1 MEGFKCELSL
11 NNHMAV
17 QTTKMLRD
25 YMSLDP
31 RVHTLAVVIRY
42 WARLCGIDR
51 QAEGTL
57 PAHAFALLLVFF
69 LQQETRPVLPCL
81 HEHLER
87 RDADTYES
95 PLKGLKWKP
104 RNAMTAAE
112 LLIEFFE
119 FYALG
124 FRVADYVVSVR
135 HPGGISKDEKQWK
148 GKKLAIEDPY
158 STKRPLTRSV
168 NSVGVLDFITDCFKI
183 AYLYFGTVQTRNG
196 PVITKILV
204 PDASSKSPTP
214 PPKVATATR
223 LENEKRNGEEEQDK
237 VQDLLK
243 TLKIGSDG
251 EIGRAAESPPAA
263 EGAAAPAV
271 VPAGAM
277 TLEELE
283 RSLRPAKPISKQ
295 SSNDDEEAGGDLGVS
310 ETFDSFTRKVGRELT
325 PKQAQRVTDL
335 VPKNM
340 ILFQFD
346 AGIFTAGQSPGFV
359 CSVCG
364 SEGHLQ
370 SNCPEE
376 RLPPARPLPH
386 LAPAYRAEVVKVCY
400 ETMLHCQPKSSELR
414 ARERLVDDLVKFIR
428 VRLNNPTAQLV
439 VFGSSHNGF
448 AFENSDLDISLTFA
462 DRTEDQVDAIAVIE
476 ALADRL
482 KRMNGIRNI
491 QPITSAKVP
500 IVKFYH
506 GPTRVEADISLYNVL
521 AQENTA
527 MLRFYAT
534 IDERVK
540 VLGYLAK
547 LFAKRCDIGDASR
560 GSLSSYAY
568 ILMLIH
574 YLQQCD
580 PPVLPVLQ
588 VIANSLVAG
597 TGTL

>member
-1 MEGFKCELSL
+1 M
-11 NNHMAV
+11 
-17 QTTKMLRD
+17 
-25 YMSLDP
+25 
-31 RVHTLAVVIRY
+31 
-42 WARLCGIDR
+42 
-51 QAEGTL
+51 
-57 PAHAFALLLVFF
+57 
-69 LQQETRPVLPCL
+69 
-81 HEHLER
+81 
-87 RDADTYES
+87 
-95 PLKGLKWKP
+95 
-104 RNAMTAAE
+104 
-112 LLIEFFE
+112 
-119 FYALG
+119 
-124 FRVADYVVSVR
+124 ADYVVSVR
-135 HPGGISKDEKQWK
+135 FTGGISKDEKQWK

-158 STKRPLTRSV
+158 SLKRPLTRSV

-196 PVITKILV
+196 PVITKILI

-214 PPKVATATR
+214 PPPNKGATAAKR
-223 LENEKRNGEEEQDK
+223 ESEKKNGEEERDK
-237 VQDLLK
+237 IQDLLR
-243 TLKIGSDG
+243 TLKIGGD
-251 EIGRAAESPPAA
+251 AEVDPSSVEPLP
-263 EGAAAPAV
+263 EVAAAAAVV

-283 RSLRPAKPISKQ
+283 RQSLGPQKPLSKQ
-295 SSNDDEEAGGDLGVS
+295 SSNEEEDAGGGGGLAG

-370 SNCPEE
+370 SGCPEE
-376 RLPPARPLPH
+376 RLPPARPLPP
-386 LAPAYRAEVVKVCY
+386 LPPAYRAEVVKVCY
-400 ETMLHCQPKSSELR
+400 DTMLHCQPKVNELR
-414 ARERLVDDLVKFIR
+414 ARERLVDYLLKCIR
-428 VRLNNPTAQLV
+428 VGLNNPTAQLV

-462 DRTEDQVDAIAVIE
+462 DRAEDEVDAIAVIE

-527 MLRFYAT
+527 MLRLYAT

-540 VLGYLAK
+540 VLGYLTK

-588 VIANSLVAG
+588 VIVWLNITYYGISRKI
-597 TGTL
+597 

>member
-1 MEGFKCELSL
+1 M
-11 NNHMAV
+11 
-17 QTTKMLRD
+17 
-25 YMSLDP
+25 
-31 RVHTLAVVIRY
+31 
-42 WARLCGIDR
+42 
-51 QAEGTL
+51 
-57 PAHAFALLLVFF
+57 
-69 LQQETRPVLPCL
+69 
-81 HEHLER
+81 
-87 RDADTYES
+87 
-95 PLKGLKWKP
+95 
-104 RNAMTAAE
+104 
-112 LLIEFFE
+112 
-119 FYALG
+119 
-124 FRVADYVVSVR
+124 ADYVVSVR
-135 HPGGISKDEKQWK
+135 FTGGISKDEKQWK

-158 STKRPLTRSV
+158 SLKRPLTRSV

-196 PVITKILV
+196 PVITKILI

-214 PPKVATATR
+214 PPTNKGATAAKR
-223 LENEKRNGEEEQDK
+223 ESEKKNGEEERDK
-237 VQDLLK
+237 IQDLLR
-243 TLKIGSDG
+243 TLKIGGD
-251 EIGRAAESPPAA
+251 AEVDPSVEPLP
-263 EGAAAPAV
+263 EVAAAAAVV

-283 RSLRPAKPISKQ
+283 RQSLGPQKPLSKQ
-295 SSNDDEEAGGDLGVS
+295 SSNEEEDAGGGGLAG

-370 SNCPEE
+370 SGCPEE
-376 RLPPARPLPH
+376 RLPPARPLPP
-386 LAPAYRAEVVKVCY
+386 LPPAYRAEVVKVCY
-400 ETMLHCQPKSSELR
+400 DTMLHCQPKVNELR
-414 ARERLVDDLVKFIR
+414 ARERLVDYLLKCIR
-428 VRLNNPTAQLV
+428 VGLNNPTAQLV

-462 DRTEDQVDAIAVIE
+462 DRAEDEVDAIAVIE

-527 MLRFYAT
+527 MLRLYAT

-540 VLGYLAK
+540 VLGYLTK

-588 VIANSLVAG
+588 VTNWLLIQDLVQDSNIRLCLLAGTLRSSRRETGAHGRRMERVVLQGRREPASSVAG
-597 TGTL
+597 DRRQQERRARPLARLLAILLRRIRRQGKLRIDSR